1 MWSPTGRELFYRGS
15 GTLMVAPIDTQG
27 TFTHGTPEF
36 LLSTRGYANRRGP
49 RFYDISPDGRLFLLT
64 KGAADT
70 STPAQI
76 VVIQDWFEEL
86 RERVPTN

>member
-15 GTLMVAPIDTQG
+15 GTLMVAPIETEP
-27 TFTHGTPEF
+27 TFSSGTPEF
-36 LLSTRGYANRRGP
+36 LLSTRGYTNRRSQ